1 MAQLPAQRVCMLL
14 MPVVIVLPMGV
25 GEPVAEVFAVIFPE
39 GPIRHGHAG
48 MSTNRYQHRFL
59 LERGSGG
66 CFDE

>member
-14 MPVVIVLPMGV
+14 MPVLPMGV

-48 MSTNRYQHRFL
+48 MSTNRCQHRFL

>member
-14 MPVVIVLPMGV
+14 MPVVIVLPIGV

-48 MSTNRYQHRFL
+48 MSTNRYQHECTL
-59 LERGSGG
+59 LP
-66 CFDE
+66 